1 MADCFE
7 EYIDR
12 WIFIAEKRKRYCVD
26 CNRRKGMKNGKLRF
40 CYDIGE
46 APCRACETNDML
58 NDVEDFPSADVQ
70 PVRHGRWV
78 DTEPNK
84 RDWDYRKNGMAYYC
98 SCCLHRAGKE
108 KHKTYKYCPW
118 CGAKMDKEKE

>member
-1 MADCFE
+1 MADEYIKKSDAE
-7 EYIDR
+7 EYLSQPITMSTCLSVEECKTR
-12 WIFIAEKRKRYCVD
+12 RRQQEVD
-26 CNRRKGMKNGKLRF
+26 LLLLRS
-40 CYDIGE
+40 IP
-46 APCRACETNDML
+46 A
-58 NDVEDFPSADVQ
+58 ADVQ

-118 CGAKMDKEKE
+118 CGAKMKKEMKPDGV

>member
-1 MADCFE
+1 MA
-7 EYIDR
+7 EYIDKDKAKELVCEFCT
-12 WIFIAEKRKRYCVD
+12 WVGTSNCEECEHPVD
-26 CNRRKGMKNGKLRF
+26 
-40 CYDIGE
+40 
-46 APCRACETNDML
+46 
-58 NDVEDFPSADVQ
+58 DVPAADVA

-84 RDWDYRKNGMAYYC
+84 RDCDYRKNGMAYYC

-118 CGAKMDKEKE
+118 CGAKMDKEMKPDGV

>member
-1 MADCFE
+1 MA
-7 EYIDR
+7 EYIDIDYPLLFKDIR
-12 WIFIAEKRKRYCVD
+12 NREIRVTVRDLLKANHTGCV
-26 CNRRKGMKNGKLRF
+26 L
-40 CYDIGE
+40 
-46 APCRACETNDML
+46 
-58 NDVEDFPSADVQ
+58 ADVA

-84 RDWDYRKNGMAYYC
+84 RDCDYRKNGMAYYC

-118 CGAKMDKEKE
+118 CGAKMEKEMKPDGV